1 LDLAR
6 PCAAVG
12 CGHRHCEGVVVVMGD
27 TRESLVW
34 FTIYT
39 VGRGWHPA
47 LYLIP
52 EETFYEVNG
61 PYFETEVDCLNFI
74 SDYLTPKGLI

>member
-1 LDLAR
+1 
-6 PCAAVG
+6 
-12 CGHRHCEGVVVVMGD
+12 MGD

-61 PYFETEVDCLNFI
+61 PYFDVENDCQEFIKDRLKLKGEVI
-74 SDYLTPKGLI
+74 